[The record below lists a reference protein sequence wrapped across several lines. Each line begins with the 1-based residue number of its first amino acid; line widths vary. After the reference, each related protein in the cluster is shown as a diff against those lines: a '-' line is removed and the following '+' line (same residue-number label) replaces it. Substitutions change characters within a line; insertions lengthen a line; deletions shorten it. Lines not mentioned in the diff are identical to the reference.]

1 MKQLFVEESQNYK
14 QISSALHPILKNEF
28 GEKIYSSW
36 LSKMKFYAFEDYE
49 IILSVTSKFLRDWIR
64 REYLNKVLIK
74 LEETESTLLMGFIAE
89 EEEVK
94 RELGVTHK
102 DILEELIRVARLIL
116 EIKDMLEDENE

>member
-1 MKQLFVEESQNYK
+1 MTDE
-14 QISSALHPILKNEF
+14 
-28 GEKIYSSW
+28 
-36 LSKMKFYAFEDYE
+36 
-49 IILSVTSKFLRDWIR
+49 R